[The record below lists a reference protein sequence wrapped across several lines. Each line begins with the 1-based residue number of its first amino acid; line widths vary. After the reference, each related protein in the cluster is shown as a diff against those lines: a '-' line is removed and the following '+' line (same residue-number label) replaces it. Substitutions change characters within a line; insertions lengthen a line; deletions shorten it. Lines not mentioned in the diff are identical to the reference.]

1 MYLLAWDWTNWSEL
15 LIQFNLFK
23 SYQPGR
29 GWGKFLDHLV
39 CSVIFQL
46 RWISQ
51 NIEMYHIKPFSQP
64 EVLIWFI
71 CTCSI
76 TFWEIIRFRGVSN
89 FVVFVSRPP
98 PWIYILNENDFEW
111 VSFFYWNWKSTY
123 PRDYIPTNKQET
135 QNTRKLATNLN
146 DSTVIYKYKQMFN
159 SWYNLVHHIK

>member
-51 NIEMYHIKPFSQP
+51 NIELYHIKPFSQP

-89 FVVFVSRPP
+89 FVVFVGRPH

-111 VSFFYWNWKSTY
+111 VIFFTETENLRIHEITSPQISKKHKIHENW
-123 PRDYIPTNKQET
+123 PRN
-135 QNTRKLATNLN
+135 
-146 DSTVIYKYKQMFN
+146 
-159 SWYNLVHHIK
+159 